1 VARLVRLAL
10 AGRAHYVAQATV
22 HGQVLAVDDH
32 DRHALL
38 AALQAAASANK
49 VAVWGYALLADGLQ
63 LVVCPATGD
72 GLGRMM
78 QQLGRRYVAEFNRR
92 HGRAGALWAGR
103 FRAAVVEPGDWLLSA
118 LCRVDELALAQP
130 ATAEGPWSSA
140 PHHLGQAR
148 QVWLTDPP
156 EIWALGNTP
165 FERENAYRACLQ
177 RGVPPARAAALARAV
192 HGAWVAGS
200 DAFASEVAEATGRPT
215 SPRRPGRPRR
225 LRPPS
230 EDQHVPE

>member
-1 VARLVRLAL
+1 MARLARLAL

-22 HGQVLAVDDH
+22 HGQALAEDDQ
-32 DRHALL
+32 DRQALL
-38 AALQAAASANK
+38 SALQAAAAAHK
-49 VAVWGYALLADGLQ
+49 VAVWGYALLPDGLQ
-63 LVVCPATGD
+63 LVACPTSD
-72 GLGRMM
+72 EGLGRMM
-78 QQLGRRYVAEFNRR
+78 QQLGRRYVAAFNRR

-103 FRAAVVEPGDWLLSA
+103 YRAAVVEPGDWLLSA

-140 PHHLGQAR
+140 PHHLGLAR
-148 QVWLTDPP
+148 QVWLADPP

-165 FERENAYRACLQ
+165 FERENAYRARLHG
-177 RGVPPARAAALARAV
+177 GVEPARAAALARAV

-200 DAFASEVAEATGRPT
+200 EAFAAEVAEAAGRPA

-225 LRPPS
+225 QAIALES
-230 EDQHVPE
+230 ESVPK